1 MLLENLTFL
10 LKRQSLFY
18 PAIFSI
24 AVKRVVSDN
33 GNALNEVEI
42 EGCEPPKKKSPESLV
57 AQIYH
62 ENHLESDFVHT
73 RSRWKREE
81 TGGKFNKCRRD
92 EQFCVNL
99 PTTSCWKAHE
109 NTIDE
114 EWNGVDDNLPY
125 CMDEDLIDNLADRF
139 SILTHYALIVIN
151 KLHHAFIFFFVIF
164 NQMHLMKKFHAP
176 RHQFSSHIFG
186 NRNENDK
193 RLHKKAQH
201 KADDRHNSDE
211 SV

>member
-1 MLLENLTFL
+1 MLLENLAFL
-10 LKRQSLFY
+10 LKRHSFLY

-42 EGCEPPKKKSPESLV
+42 ESCKSPKKKSPESLV

-62 ENHLESDFVHT
+62 ENHLEGDFVHT

-99 PTTSCWKAHE
+99 PPPVAGK
-109 NTIDE
+109 
-114 EWNGVDDNLPY
+114 P
-125 CMDEDLIDNLADRF
+125 
-139 SILTHYALIVIN
+139 
-151 KLHHAFIFFFVIF
+151 
-164 NQMHLMKKFHAP
+164 MKT
-176 RHQFSSHIFG
+176 Q
-186 NRNENDK
+186 
-193 RLHKKAQH
+193 
-201 KADDRHNSDE
+201 
-211 SV
+211 